1 MQVVITGYF
10 NSYFYKPFSESDK
23 KYDDSGYNYFQVIDK
38 SKMPLYESFQKHSAF
53 IDFKIKLN
61 KYKNS
66 MFYFILDNPRSFNF
80 DANIYLEYKFVSHST
95 YFINTFNP
103 DKFKYDENQKRTQL
117 SVVKNISDF
126 KNIKYLNIADFIC
139 PNDDCSVLKFNH
151 FIYKDN
157 NHLRS
162 LYVTYFLRMPL

>member
-1 MQVVITGYF
+1 
-10 NSYFYKPFSESDK
+10 
-23 KYDDSGYNYFQVIDK
+23 
-38 SKMPLYESFQKHSAF
+38 
-53 IDFKIKLN
+53 
-61 KYKNS
+61 

-80 DANIYLEYKFVSHST
+80 DPNIHLEYKFDSHST
-95 YFINTFNP
+95 YFINTFNSFNP

-117 SVVKNISDF
+117 NIVKNFSDF
-126 KNIKYLNIADFIC
+126 KNIKFLNIADFIC

-162 LYVTYFLRMPL
+162 SYVTNFLRMPLEKFIFDN